1 MGLWVFGD
9 GGQSITGWGQSAASP
24 QPINSLQ
31 SGAGP
36 PTPVV
41 YNVLLHL
48 NIMTAPRSF
57 LVSAVFFALAG
68 PFPDWAQASQV
79 SNGEASAAGSCESAE
94 ECFLAAAQ
102 PKERLGN
109 QLTKDQVSALKLERL
124 RLITERFPG
133 SVWAKRAGML
143 SGVLLIESNPSAA
156 IPFLQ
161 AGQRDLPVLDD
172 YLRLWIGEAKLRL
185 GEAKEAAAQFE
196 SVAQAVPDS
205 NLLSRVALRAGEA
218 WYQAGSCPEALGWLA
233 KAVTNND
240 KDPLVPQA
248 WLRMAAC
255 YLRDGQLPEGRTTL
269 KQLWVRFPYAPEAKE
284 AEALLLTNLG
294 GEPWAASP
302 EDHFNRAQAFLGQA
316 LHAEA
321 IEELKKFLTMEPGS
335 PQRGSAKLK
344 LGVAQVR
351 LKQYDQA
358 RDTFRAL
365 MAEHVAESDEATVW
379 LARVYLRQAMGA
391 KLPSDACRS
400 WFTLPSCRMAK

>member
-1 MGLWVFGD
+1 MGTRASVDESGEYHR
-9 GGQSITGWGQSAASP
+9 GKVVGSICAWLNLRSTAAP
-24 QPINSLQ
+24 
-31 SGAGP
+31 A
-36 PTPVV
+36 TPLV
-41 YNVLLHL
+41 YNVLLHF
-48 NIMTAPRSF
+48 IMMIGPRS
-57 LVSAVFFALAG
+57 LHIAAVFLALSGLHPAYVS
-68 PFPDWAQASQV
+68 ASQV

-94 ECFLAAAQ
+94 ECFLTAAQ

-109 QLTKDQVSALKLERL
+109 QLTKDQVSALRLERL
-124 RLITERFPG
+124 RLVTERFPG

-185 GEAKEAAAQFE
+185 GEAKEAASLFE
-196 SVAQAVPDS
+196 SIVQTVPDS
-205 NLLSRVALRAGEA
+205 NLAGLVALRAGEA
-218 WYQAGSCPEALGWLA
+218 WYQAASCPEALGWLA
-233 KAVTNND
+233 KAVTYND
-240 KDPLVPQA
+240 KDKDRLVPQA

-255 YLRDGQLPEGRTTL
+255 QLRGGQIAEGRTTL
-269 KQLWVRFPYAPEAKE
+269 KQLWVKFPYAPEAKE

-294 GEPWAASP
+294 GEPWAASS

-321 IEELKKFLTMEPGS
+321 IEELKKFLAMEPAS
-335 PQRGSAKLK
+335 SHRGSAKLK

-358 RDTFRAL
+358 QIGRA
-365 MAEHVAESDEATVW
+365 HV
-379 LARVYLRQAMGA
+379 
-391 KLPSDACRS
+391 
-400 WFTLPSCRMAK
+400 